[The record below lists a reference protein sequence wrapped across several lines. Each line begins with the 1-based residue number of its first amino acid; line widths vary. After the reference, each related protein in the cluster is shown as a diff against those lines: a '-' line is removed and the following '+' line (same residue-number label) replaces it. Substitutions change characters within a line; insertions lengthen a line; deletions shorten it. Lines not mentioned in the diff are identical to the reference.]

1 MLRSLTKN
9 IWSMDAGMLTG
20 TIYVDMSKAFDTVG
34 HAGIINKLP
43 DYGIMGMP

>member
-1 MLRSLTKN
+1 
-9 IWSMDAGMLTG
+9 MDAGVLTG